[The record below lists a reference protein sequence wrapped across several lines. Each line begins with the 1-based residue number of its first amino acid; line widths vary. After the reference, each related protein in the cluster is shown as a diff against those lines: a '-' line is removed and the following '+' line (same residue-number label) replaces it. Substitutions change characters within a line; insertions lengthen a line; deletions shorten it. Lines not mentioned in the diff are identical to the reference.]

1 MLIMKILHHIIASIK
16 IAGYKMTNGR
26 RVSFGKGFTF
36 RKGFNLVIGRDG
48 HVEIGDGCFFNNYC
62 SVNCLNSISIGN
74 GTIFGEG
81 VKIYDHN
88 HKFSDF
94 SKTIKEQGYSIG
106 LVRIGNHCWIG
117 TNAVILKGTEI
128 GDNCVIGA
136 GCVVSGIIPANTI
149 VKNTGNYSIGRIE
162 EH

>member
-1 MLIMKILHHIIASIK
+1 MLMMKILRHIIAFIK

-26 RVSFGKGFTF
+26 KVSFGKGFTF
-36 RKGFNLVIGRDG
+36 RKGFNLVIGRNG
-48 HVEIGDGCFFNNYC
+48 RVEIGDGCFFNNYC
-62 SVNCLNSISIGN
+62 SVNCLNSISIGS

-88 HKFSDF
+88 HRFSDF

-106 LVRIGNHCWIG
+106 SVRIGNHCWIG
-117 TNAVILKGTEI
+117 TNVVILKGTEI

-136 GCVVSGIIPANTI
+136 GCVVSGKIQSNSILNNP
-149 VKNTGNYSIGRIE
+149 GNYFIE
-162 EH
+162 KIEGS